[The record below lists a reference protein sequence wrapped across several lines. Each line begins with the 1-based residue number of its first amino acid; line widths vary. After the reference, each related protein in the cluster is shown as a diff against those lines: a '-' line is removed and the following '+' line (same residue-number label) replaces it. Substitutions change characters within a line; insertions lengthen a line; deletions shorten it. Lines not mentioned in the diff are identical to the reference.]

1 MKGVTKCGMAQKC
14 KMDTGEKITED
25 EEAILWEKALMEG
38 SQLSY

>member
-1 MKGVTKCGMAQKC
+1 MKGVTMCGIAQKC

-25 EEAILWEKALMEG
+25 EKVILWEKALMEG